1 MSEPMPIIIC
11 GGMPE
16 VVKVVKV
23 AYLPEYEMI
32 HAIFG
37 TETAVKE
44 LPLLLQGQV
53 PPPGKREQYGTCNYS
68 KVAGAVIAGTA
79 YDDEAWEKM
88 RGSCK
93 GISKVPWLR
102 PDMSLPRPP
111 FGPGYGEHMVARV
124 KIVLSKLKEEGKM
137 DEDVSYYF

>member
-1 MSEPMPIIIC
+1 
-11 GGMPE
+11 
-16 VVKVVKV
+16 V
-23 AYLPEYEMI
+23 I
-32 HAIFG
+32 HALFG
-37 TETAVKE
+37 AETAVKE

-53 PPPGKREQYGTCNYS
+53 PPPSETEQYGTRNYS
-68 KVAGAVIAGTA
+68 KVAGAIIAGIA

-88 RGSCK
+88 RGSGK

-124 KIVLSKLKEEGKM
+124 KIVLSKLKKEGKM
-137 DEDVSYYF
+137 NEDGTYYF